1 MGTTGSRDHL
11 EATSPEPVNKR
22 RRFSSAEADDHIVE
36 EPVQE
41 SEAVKEQDTS
51 GGGVSDNESDND
63 AAPEV
68 LSSKDAARQ
77 ARGLPNRSLRYS
89 SNKRRRT
96 ADEHLPVGRT
106 ELAPSV
112 LGESKAED
120 ATVAGEESLQ
130 PDEMPLQNGASM
142 TGIQQQPEEDPKP
155 PGSINSQNEVS
166 NVEAS
171 RISDGGPED
180 VPVMRAQKP
189 ETNQDLPDMAKDAGG
204 DKAPT
209 PTPEPASGSTIALVP
224 NELEEPADSA
234 PQPRSPKGA
243 YRDTTDEVQ
252 ANAPMKEPQPAVE
265 PGPSPLSNSTAQLN
279 VETQQQTP
287 IDTTITSQAAEPSPI
302 QSITEADSAPTRMQ
316 EVGKTST
323 AEDRIPGTPQTST
336 SSVITP
342 VWRTRTHGDTPLT
355 ALQSPSLVPAVK
367 ATRARSNIRLRHQ
380 DPVSPKSKTTSLQRY
395 RDQLLNR
402 HQRTA
407 NWGPPGFRKTKFVGA

>member
-1 MGTTGSRDHL
+1 MGTTGSRDRL
-11 EATSPEPVNKR
+11 EATSPKPVNKR
-22 RRFSSAEADDHIVE
+22 RRFSSAEADDHFVE
-36 EPVQE
+36 VPVQE
-41 SEAVKEQDTS
+41 PDAVKEQDTS
-51 GGGVSDNESDND
+51 GRGVSDDESDND

-96 ADEHLPVGRT
+96 ADEHLPVGET
-106 ELAPSV
+106 GLPLSG

-120 ATVAGEESLQ
+120 ATVTGEEYLW
-130 PDEMPLQNGASM
+130 PDKMPLQNEASM
-142 TGIQQQPEEDPKP
+142 TGTRQQPEEDPKP
-155 PGSINSQNEVS
+155 PGSINPQNDASQ
-166 NVEAS
+166 
-171 RISDGGPED
+171 ILDGGPGD

-209 PTPEPASGSTIALVP
+209 PKPEPASGSTIALVP
-224 NELEEPADSA
+224 NEPEEPADSA
-234 PQPRSPKGA
+234 PQLRSPEGA
-243 YRDTTDEVQ
+243 YRDATDEVQ
-252 ANAPMKEPQPAVE
+252 ANTPMKEPQPAVE
-265 PGPSPLSNSTAQLN
+265 SGPSPLSNSTAQLN
-279 VETQQQTP
+279 VETQKQTP

-302 QSITEADSAPTRMQ
+302 PSIPEADSAPTRMQ

-323 AEDRIPGTPQTST
+323 TEDQIPGTPQTST

-342 VWRTRTHGDTPLT
+342 VWRTRTHDGTPLT